1 MQLSFENPS
10 SYPWTSLGSQ
20 QHAILN
26 GRDGFSSPISSGDTS
41 SPKKMTIPPANCT
54 DAVTRKAYW
63 RRGEMAEVSLT
74 QRWST
79 PVFITDTRGE
89 VGRTSGPRASR
100 LGTAQVS

>member
-10 SYPWTSLGSQ
+10 SCPWTSLGSQ

-26 GRDGFSSPISSGDTS
+26 ERDGFSSPISSGDTS

-74 QRWST
+74 QRWSSQLCSLQT
-79 PVFITDTRGE
+79 HEG
-89 VGRTSGPRASR
+89 R
-100 LGTAQVS
+100 LGGLQDPGLPG